1 MDFKAILFDT
11 RSIQK
16 YIFSGNKLKT
26 NIGASYLVEQ
36 IFDDTLLD
44 VLRIKLGAGEVDEA
58 TWKEVAKPNWT
69 DMACTARIGYIGGG
83 NALVLFQQSADD
95 RLLEE
100 IVYDFTKRLLVEYP
114 GLSTGAAIGSIRL
127 EADGRM
133 GADVAGINDLS
144 KLVHKLKEYQ
154 SSVFPN
160 VSVGYTGL
168 TLVCDVNGEAANGYD
183 KATRRFY
190 SQEVLSKFRANSNS
204 GGQEAKAEGNLR
216 SKLQEVFSYTPQKEN
231 ILAGYAFPKDIDHLG
246 QKETENYFA
255 IVHIDGNNMGQKFA
269 ACKTLTERKNRSL
282 EIRRKTIAA
291 FCSLTDSIIGE
302 LDSYKK
308 ELNSFTNDDG
318 LRELPVRPIV
328 LGGDDMTFVCPAK
341 LALRYTKRVMS
352 YMLQE
357 GIDTC
362 AGIAILST
370 AYPFFRGYTLAE
382 QLCDVAKKAMRKN
395 ADKQSCWLDF
405 AILHGEQAPSL
416 EQIRNREYMSTDQ
429 KNRHF
434 GPYRLDGDI
443 KADNNINVLEEGIL
457 KLAYGKQRLPMNKI
471 KDLRHILPRS
481 EHIRKQFVQQLGNN
495 KLSLPQVDA
504 WKAYND
510 VLWHEGRTPYVDAIE
525 MIDFYLPEGAEV
537 DG

>member
-44 VLRIKLGAGEVDEA
+44 VLRTKLGAGELDEA
-58 TWKEVAKPNWT
+58 TWKEVAKPDWT
-69 DMACTARIGYIGGG
+69 EMTCTARVGYIGGG
-83 NALVLFQQSADD
+83 NALILFQPSADD

-100 IVYDFTKRLLVEYP
+100 IVYDFTKRLLVECP
-114 GLSTGAAIGSIRL
+114 GLSTGAAIGNISL
-127 EADGRM
+127 DSAGRIGTDNAQM
-133 GADVAGINDLS
+133 DDLS
-144 KLVHKLKEYQ
+144 KLVHKLKGYQ

-183 KATRRFY
+183 TSTGRFY
-190 SQEVLSKFRANSNS
+190 SQEVLSKLRANSNS
-204 GGQEAKAEGNLR
+204 GGQKAKAEGKLH
-216 SKLQEVFSYTPQKEN
+216 SKLQEVFSHMPQKEN

-255 IVHIDGNNMGQKFA
+255 IVHIDGNNMGKKFA

-291 FCSLTDSIIGE
+291 FCNLTDSIIGE
-302 LDSYKK
+302 IDSYKK
-308 ELNSFTNDDG
+308 ELNSFTSEEG

-382 QLCDVAKKAMRKN
+382 QLCDAAKKAMRKN
-395 ADKQSCWLDF
+395 AEEKSCWLDF

-416 EQIRNREYMSTDQ
+416 EQIRAREYMSIDQ
-429 KNRHF
+429 ENMHF

-457 KLAYGKQRLPMNKI
+457 KLAYGKNRLPMNKI

-481 EHIRKQFVQQLGNN
+481 EHVRKQFVQQLGNN
-495 KLSLPQVDA
+495 KLSLPQVEA

-510 VLWHEGRTPYVDAIE
+510 VLWHEGKTPYVDAIE